1 MKKGVLAILLIF
13 PFLIAFLA
21 FATSDYLIKGV
32 EQDID
37 DIILPYE
44 SLEPFGLKDGAVKL
58 EATPVYNEKYP
69 LSDGNTIAFKTA
81 SDEQEVI
88 RIEERADGYYLVPLA
103 EGQAE
108 VIASNKKGNVSKR
121 FTALVYGE
129 AGAIVVT
136 LDRPFSSAGIGRNYY
151 WGTNDITYD
160 SLTSPYAQHQAK
172 FTFSSRV
179 VGNDG
184 MDINDFTLEHS
195 DNLKVDAG
203 QGEITV
209 LGPGE
214 AYFRFVHPFSTS
226 TPPTEIAF
234 TAVEGVN
241 VYSYADL
248 IKATN
253 LSSTGEPVVLHVN
266 LDSKENYDK
275 LPESNRK
282 DVAVF
287 GEVNGV
293 VDPESYVYDFEA
305 TYNHDFATWW
315 NNSSKTS
322 YDIGVT
328 LHAGIH
334 LRHSLYGN
342 GFLIN
347 GHDLCYPS
355 NFSTM
360 EDGTI
365 KPEFDINGKDIFR
378 GPLIYVSA
386 GNPYTPYG
394 DSQISGVEPLLVV
407 YGQDNSLI
415 YADGNDITIDN
426 LRLRNAD
433 FGNNYQNLFTAG
445 TGIEILGDNV
455 QVTNSV
461 ISSARTLIRSY
472 SSSTVVDNCL
482 LQKCLEFG
490 IKTGAN
496 ESNKV
501 DYSKKIIY
509 SDAYGNQHEAI
520 VSNYLRP
527 GDFSSSFKPENLK
540 DGRADSVLT
549 NGIFLN
555 NQANVF
561 VGDGLMNTYVPRD
574 SMTFEQILSATQVV
588 QDALTNDYGYVDA
601 SGAKKYF
608 NEMQIR
614 DCFFSDCHTS
624 PVMVDSY
631 CNGPF
636 LETSISTMFS
646 VILGR
651 YMLDMPTGLARTM
664 APSLVSFEGDN
675 RFYTYQKTENIG
687 FDTLVYDD
695 IDDFINLHG
704 GVSDIPADVDE
715 NDYLPLR
722 LMLSKSS
729 AVYRHGESDYI
740 ATPIMK
746 MGGGANLSDIVLD
759 ENLESNLKIE
769 TLNCYRETLSRKA
782 VMVPD
787 SEFMDHHEALYST
800 MEVALSRA
808 ASNVFGFE
816 DYVFYCYDP
825 EQASYFGETPSL
837 SELSARS

>member
-37 DIILPYE
+37 DILLPYE

-160 SLTSPYAQHQAK
+160 SLTSPYAKHQAK

-203 QGEITV
+203 QGEVTV

-226 TPPTEIAF
+226 TPPTEISF

-275 LPESNRK
+275 LPEANRK

-287 GEVNGV
+287 GEVNGI

-461 ISSARTLIRSY
+461 ISSARTLVRSY

-490 IKTGAN
+490 IRTGAN

-501 DYSKKIIY
+501 DYSKKITY
-509 SDAYGNQHEAI
+509 SDSYGNQHETI
-520 VSNYLRP
+520 VSNYLQP

-561 VGDGLMNTYVPRD
+561 VGDGLMHTYVPRD
-574 SMTFEQILSATQVV
+574 SMTFEQILSSTQVV

-646 VILGR
+646 VILGM

-664 APSLVSFEGDN
+664 APSLVSFDGDN
-675 RFYTYQKTENIG
+675 RFYTYQKTEDLG

-729 AVYRHGESDYI
+729 AVYLHGESDYI

-825 EQASYFGETPSL
+825 EQTPYFGETPSL

>member
-21 FATSDYLIKGV
+21 FATSDYLIKSV

-37 DIILPYE
+37 DIILPYD

-69 LSDGNTIAFKTA
+69 LSDGNTIAFKAA
-81 SDEQEVI
+81 SEEQEI
-88 RIEERADGYYLVPLA
+88 IQIEERSDGYYLVPLA
-103 EGQAE
+103 EGQTE

-136 LDRPFSSAGIGRNYY
+136 LDRPFSSAGIGRNYF

-160 SLTSPYAQHQAK
+160 SLSSPYAKHQAK

-195 DNLKVDAG
+195 DNLKVDATN
-203 QGEITV
+203 GEVTV

-275 LPESNRK
+275 LPEANRK

-315 NNSSKTS
+315 NNSPKTS
-322 YDIGVT
+322 YDIGIT

-415 YADGNDITIDN
+415 YADGDDITIDN

-461 ISSARTLIRSY
+461 ISSARTLVRSY

-490 IKTGAN
+490 IRTGAN

-501 DYSKKIIY
+501 DYSKKITY
-509 SDAYGNQHEAI
+509 SDAYGNQHVTI
-520 VSNYLRP
+520 VSDYLRP

-561 VGDGLMNTYVPRD
+561 VGDGLMNAYVPRD
-574 SMTFEQILSATQVV
+574 SMTFEQILSSTQVV
-588 QDALTNDYGYVDA
+588 QDALTNNYGYVDA
-601 SGAKKYF
+601 SSAKKYF
-608 NEMQIR
+608 NEMLIR

-715 NDYLPLR
+715 DDYLPLR

-729 AVYRHGESDYI
+729 SVYHHDENDYI

-746 MGGGANLSDIVLD
+746 MGGGTNLSDIVLD

-825 EQASYFGETPSL
+825 EQAPYFGETPSL
-837 SELSARS
+837 SELAARS